1 MRRLLLVAL
10 AAAVCL
16 LAASPAAAHAG
27 TPCWRNVIT
36 DWTKD
41 GQINGHYSR
50 HCLRQAYRKVPPDLA
65 DYSSILDDIS
75 AALIGGGGGTTK
87 NGPNGGAGNG
97 TNSGKLGA
105 SEAKRRAELAVPH
118 AGKSE
123 SIPDRSRTL
132 PLPLLILAAV
142 TLAALLAA
150 ASPPVVHRVRARFA
164 GPRPAPQADRS

>member
-1 MRRLLLVAL
+1 MRRLLLAAL
-10 AAAVCL
+10 ASAVCL
-16 LAASPAAAHAG
+16 LAASPAVAHAA

-105 SEAKRRAELAVPH
+105 SEAKRRAELAVPK
-118 AGKSE
+118 AGKPE
-123 SIPDRSRTL
+123 SIPDKSRTL

-150 ASPPVVHRVRARFA
+150 ASPPLIQRVQARF
-164 GPRPAPQADRS
+164 PRTRAAPQTDRS

>member
-1 MRRLLLVAL
+1 MRRLLLAAL

-16 LAASPAAAHAG
+16 VAASPAPAHAG

-75 AALIGGGGGTTK
+75 AALIGGGTTK

-97 TNSGKLGA
+97 TNSAKPSA
-105 SEAKRRAELAVPH
+105 SEAKRRAELAVPK
-118 AGKSE
+118 AGKPE
-123 SIPDRSRTL
+123 SIPDKSRTL
-132 PLPLLILAAV
+132 PIPLMILAAV

-150 ASPPVVHRVRARFA
+150 ASPPLIQRVRARFA
-164 GPRPAPQADRS
+164 GPRPAAQADRS